1 MPSMWKAVLSW
12 LGAASTANW
21 LRQLPAKIPMPW
33 KRRAIPTLR
42 KCGKGSYA
50 VEARDCTELV
60 GYIKYHKI
68 FDTMEARRVVL
79 SWLTATRTIK
89 DSNAVEVGRSSYTVE
104 VRKVGSSQLTIPST
118 IKRFLRHGS
127 VEGFIKLVGFIEYHK
142 RFLRHGCME

>member
-1 MPSMWKAVLSW
+1 
-12 LGAASTANW
+12 
-21 LRQLPAKIPMPW
+21 
-33 KRRAIPTLR
+33 
-42 KCGKGSYA
+42 
-50 VEARDCTELV
+50 
-60 GYIKYHKI
+60 
-68 FDTMEARRVVL
+68 MEARRVVL